1 MRLTLL
7 LASVF
12 GAITLTSPPARSQVP
27 VTDAGNLAHNAVT
40 ALNTVRVVLNTYQQ
54 IQVMENQLKYQLQSL
69 ETLNPASFNGLLS
82 VINQSETTY
91 AMLQGD
97 LTTMGFTVSQI
108 NRDFDRMFPRSQS
121 QWSSVRYSDFN
132 GYYDRW
138 NGELETSAKAAARA
152 QASISALD
160 ASNRQIASILAQ
172 SNTATSG
179 EVRQLQL
186 MNQQLAVLH
195 ADLGSILQNLA
206 TTGRVLTD
214 WAAGG
219 VGEQMLARE
228 RARRRLDG
236 YTNRGKPSRVLK
248 ALP

>member
-1 MRLTLL
+1 MPRTLL
-7 LASVF
+7 AASTFV
-12 GAITLTSPPARSQVP
+12 ALIAASSPARSQVP

-40 ALNTVRVVLNTYQQ
+40 ALNTVKVVLNTYQQ
-54 IQVMENQLKYQLQSL
+54 IQLMQSQLRYQLQSL
-69 ETLNPASFNGLLS
+69 ETLNPSSFSGLLAA
-82 VINQSETTY
+82 INQSQTSY

-108 NRDFDRMFPRSQS
+108 NRDFDRLFPRSQS
-121 QWSSVRYSDFN
+121 QWNSVRYSDLN

-172 SNTATSG
+172 ANTSSSG

-214 WAAGG
+214 WTAGG

-236 YTNRGKPSRVLK
+236 YTDRGKPSRVLK

>member
-1 MRLTLL
+1 MRLSLFVITFGLFTTLRP
-7 LASVF
+7 A
-12 GAITLTSPPARSQVP
+12 PARSQVP

-54 IQVMENQLKYQLQSL
+54 LQVMENQLKYQLQSL
-69 ETLNPASFNGLLS
+69 ETLNPTSFAGLLAA
-82 VINQSETTY
+82 INQSETTY

-108 NRDFDRMFPRSQS
+108 NRDFDRLFPRSQT
-121 QWSSVRYSDFN
+121 QWTAVRYSDFN

-138 NGELETSAKAAARA
+138 NGEVETSAKAAARA
-152 QASISALD
+152 QAGLSALD
-160 ASNRQIASILAQ
+160 SYNRQITTILAQ
-172 SNTATSG
+172 SNAATTG

-186 MNQQLAVLH
+186 INQQLSVLH
-195 ADLGSILQNLA
+195 ADMGSILQNLA

-228 RARRRLDG
+228 RSRRRLDG
-236 YTNRGKPSRVLK
+236 YTNRGKPSQVLK